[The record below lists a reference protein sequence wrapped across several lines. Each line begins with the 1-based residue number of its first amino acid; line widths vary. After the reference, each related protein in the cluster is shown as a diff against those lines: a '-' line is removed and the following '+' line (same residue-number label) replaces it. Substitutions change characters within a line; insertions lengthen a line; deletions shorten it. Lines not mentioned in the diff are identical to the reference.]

1 MKYIITTVALTL
13 VIALSLMITGCS
25 PNYDH
30 IIADSTEAIEKNR
43 QVWLDAILYK
53 YRAGLWL
60 KKGKDRRYKEDLAKA
75 QELSDYV
82 DERKP

>member
-1 MKYIITTVALTL
+1 LIFRARAWEEKGNLDKAIKDC
-13 VIALSLMITGCS
+13 GK
-25 PNYDH
+25 
-30 IIADSTEAIEKNR
+30 AIEKNR

-60 KKGKDRRYKEDLAKA
+60 KIGKDRRYREDLAKAQELSA

>member
-1 MKYIITTVALTL
+1 CGKAL
-13 VIALSLMITGCS
+13 
-25 PNYDH
+25 
-30 IIADSTEAIEKNR
+30 EKNR

-82 DERKP
+82 DEGKP